1 MYKKIC
7 QICIIFLLLI
17 TKSSAYTDVPQEHW
31 GYELISDLTERN
43 ILSGYPNGSFCP
55 ESNMKIAEFLSIL
68 TKLITPNQDV
78 SGISDYWANGIIEL
92 AKEKNILLEED
103 YSEFDPESEITRWEI
118 CQMLFRIIEGEEII
132 ENVELKNTLVFADI
146 DKYNSIEYNVTK
158 LLRYLGIINGY
169 PDNTVRLKE
178 KATRVE
184 VCAFIKNYMK
194 SRCMLLSTLNDNEYI
209 LYDNDIAKAKKTDLP
224 SKLKKWRY
232 SEDIP
237 YITTEIAEIDIF
249 EFNNPIDKYK
259 ELFNEINQSSEP
271 YFQYRR
277 KFGENNYV
285 VAVSFNTS
293 NNTYDNDIYSGYEF
307 LRLSFPKEEINIIDS
322 FDTDEIKRQ
331 MAGDANIGEKV
342 SPCQTRH
349 TSAFYIVDTLPE
361 EEIRFD
367 RDILD
372 MDAVPSFHS
381 LKVELKGW

>member
-1 MYKKIC
+1 MCKKIC
-7 QICIIFLLLI
+7 QICLIFLLLI

-43 ILSGYPNGSFCP
+43 ILSGYPDGSFCP

-68 TKLITPNQDV
+68 TKLIAPDQDV
-78 SGISDYWANGIIEL
+78 SSTSGYWANGIIEL

-118 CQMLFRIIEGEEII
+118 CQMLFRSIEGEEII

-194 SRCMLLSTLNDNEYI
+194 SRCTLLSTLNDNEYI
-209 LYDNDIAKAKKTDLP
+209 LYDNDIAKVNKADLP

-259 ELFNEINQSSEP
+259 ELFNEINQSNEL

-293 NNTYDNDIYSGYEF
+293 NNMYDKDIYSGYEF
-307 LRLSFPKEEINIIDS
+307 LRLSFPKE
-322 FDTDEIKRQ
+322 
-331 MAGDANIGEKV
+331 
-342 SPCQTRH
+342 
-349 TSAFYIVDTLPE
+349 
-361 EEIRFD
+361 
-367 RDILD
+367 
-372 MDAVPSFHS
+372 
-381 LKVELKGW
+381 